1 MTKRL
6 TAALLCAAAT
16 VASVGAATAQAR
28 VLSYPTA
35 RALAKELAQKQVRG
49 RDVVSFHLLAPRR
62 VNANR
67 IVFLYDDRTKGNV
80 FCTARLI
87 VSSVTRGRTTNISAR
102 FAGQRCA
109 GIPAGVL
116 KFEALTRRAQRDVR
130 ANTADT
136 LDALAV
142 VKRSAK
148 RCRAVKV
155 PRSRARDAKALF
167 DIALLEALERPN
179 DAALGN
185 FASGLVNAKVSNA
198 RLAAGANAWL
208 DFLDAARTLPTV
220 DDPCGLLKG
229 WKGNGFAAGSAPIDF
244 AAYRALSRR
253 AAADERTIL
262 RAARVMAARGAFP
275 SAAVGFTTQGM
286 LEQLAVR
293 AGITGGQKVAARR
306 LM

>member
-6 TAALLCAAAT
+6 TVALLCAAAT
-16 VASVGAATAQAR
+16 VASIGAGTAQAR

-67 IVFLYDDRTKGNV
+67 IVFLYDDRTKDNV

-109 GIPAGVL
+109 AIPAGVL

-142 VKRSAK
+142 VNRSTK
-148 RCRAVKV
+148 RCRSLKV

-167 DIALLEALERPN
+167 DIALVEALERPN

-185 FASGLVNAKVSNA
+185 FASGLLNANVSNA
-198 RLAAGANAWL
+198 RLAAGANAWF

-220 DDPCGLLKG
+220 DDPCALLKE
-229 WKGNGFAAGSAPIDF
+229 WKGNGFAAASAPIDF
-244 AAYRALSRR
+244 PTYRSLSRR
-253 AAADERTIL
+253 AAADQRTIV
-262 RAARVMAARGAFP
+262 RAARVMAASGAFP

-293 AGITGGQKVAARR
+293 AGITGGQKVAARL